1 MNISQLKKVRI
12 LSLCLHLLTGTTAHA
27 QSATGTLEGDPVRGQ
42 SLYQSCMGCHSLD
55 DNDVGPK
62 HRGVVG
68 RRAATV
74 PDYAYS
80 PALKASGLTW
90 DAANL
95 DRWLTNPQTLVPG
108 AKMYFSIANP
118 QSRADLI
125 AYLAQQK

>member
-1 MNISQLKKVRI
+1 MSISHLKRVRV
-12 LSLCLHLLTGTTAHA
+12 LSLALHLVTGTTAYA
-27 QSATGTLEGDPVRGQ
+27 ESATGTLEGDPVRGQ
-42 SLYQSCMGCHSLD
+42 SLYQACMGCHSLD

-68 RRAATV
+68 RRAGTV

-80 PALKASGLTW
+80 SALKASGITW
-90 DAANL
+90 DPVNL
-95 DRWLTNPQTLVPG
+95 DRWLTNPQALVPG

-125 AYLAQQK
+125 AYLAKQK